1 LKLAISLDDIVNSSF
16 SSYRRQS
23 HAYSTHTAW
32 LDHLPLTG
40 DDRDCRQMIHQR
52 PLPVCFLLLLW
63 FGCLLKWT
71 NAAGGPLEWNRVVEN
86 GQTLRP
92 APRKHAALGYDTV
105 RHYVVLF
112 GGEGEKGQI
121 YSDTW
126 IFDILASR
134 WYPVQRETHPPA
146 TAEATFGLSDGKFYI
161 AGGCNNTDCSDDI
174 WITFEWKKMEIDDV
188 VKPKKRRGA
197 IGGIFPC
204 SWNFIFGLG
213 TLDGNFLE
221 DIHYYG
227 VNTNS
232 WFRVNNRH
240 WVYSATVPHPRK
252 HTSAV
257 MISPSKILLYGGCIK
272 HGACPSS
279 DSWLFDLQTQSW
291 QSLPN
296 CAVPRYSATAV
307 NLPMQEN
314 PQLKQSAALIYGG
327 KLESSQHLFGRS
339 RLDEDEVVIFD
350 SEKQTWSIR
359 SVRPAIAPHLPEQRS
374 GAAMVSGLADTY
386 LFGGETNTGRLLD
399 DFWMLTG
406 DWRHS
411 PVKEPCKL
419 VTFNAFAL
427 HGLFMCIG
435 FTLILPI
442 GALFALYNSG
452 KSWRNNSQQDHTGH
466 RSDSSNR
473 IHVSVQIVGVCF
485 IIAGAL
491 SAMAAQSDRKHFNS
505 VHAILG
511 LIILILL
518 VVQCL
523 FGLCVFIRKLTSIQ
537 IRRAHLW
544 IALAILVMA
553 FLNTFLGLQLL
564 GAPSTVTIAL
574 GALLIG
580 FLVVLAILLPCS
592 AKLPAQA
599 ASQPPRSD
607 VF

>member
-1 LKLAISLDDIVNSSF
+1 
-16 SSYRRQS
+16 
-23 HAYSTHTAW
+23 
-32 LDHLPLTG
+32 
-40 DDRDCRQMIHQR
+40 MIHHQL
-52 PLPVCFLLLLW
+52 PLPVCLVLLW
-63 FGCLLKWT
+63 SGCLLRWT
-71 NAAGGPLEWNRVVEN
+71 YAAGGPLEWNRVVEN

-112 GGEGEKGQI
+112 GGEGEKGKV

-126 IFDILASR
+126 IFDILAGR

-174 WITFEWKKMEIDDV
+174 WITFEWKKIEIQDV

-213 TLDGNFLE
+213 TLDGTFLE

-307 NLPMQEN
+307 NLQTQEN
-314 PQLKQSAALIYGG
+314 PQLKQTAALIYGG
-327 KLESSQHLFGRS
+327 KLESSQHLFVSWMVESQNHTGRS
-339 RLDEDEVVIFD
+339 RLDEDEVVVFD

-359 SVRPAIAPHLPEQRS
+359 SVRPALCPSSLFKIAPHLPEQRS
-374 GAAMVSGLADTY
+374 GAAMVSGLTDAY
-386 LFGGETNTGRLLD
+386 LFGGETSTGRLLD

-406 DWRHS
+406 DWRQS
-411 PVKEPCKL
+411 PVKEPCKV

-452 KSWRNNSQQDHTGH
+452 KSWYNSHQDHTGH

-473 IHVSVQIVGVCF
+473 IHASIQIVGVCF

-518 VVQCL
+518 VLQCL
-523 FGLCVFIRKLTSIQ
+523 FGLCVFIKKVTSIQ
-537 IRRAHLW
+537 FRRAHLW
-544 IALAILVMA
+544 IAFAILVMA

-574 GALLIG
+574 GGLLIG
-580 FLVVLAILLPCS
+580 FLIVLAILLLYS
-592 AKLPAQA
+592 ARSPAQA

-607 VF
+607 